1 MRELSHGA
9 RTYREEK
16 EKEKEKDQESQIK
29 LINRKR
35 IRQYFIEE

>member
-35 IRQYFIEE
+35 IRLYFIEE